1 MGCQKDTL
9 PTALILLLDN
19 KDSFVWNLAQ
29 GMRALGARVEVV
41 RSDAVDPEAAGDGR
55 AIVLSPGPGRP
66 DGAGACIDIVRRWS
80 GLRPILGVCL
90 GHQAIAA
97 AFGAEIVRSEPC
109 HGRSSTI
116 QHPGSGLYRGLP
128 PDVAFC
134 RYHSLSVARETMP
147 AELVAEAFTADGL
160 VMGLRH
166 REHPSYGVQFHPESF
181 RSPHGQ
187 QLLRNFLDETV

>member
-9 PTALILLLDN
+9 PSALILLLDN

-29 GMRALGARVEVV
+29 GMRTLGAQVEVV
-41 RSDAVDPEAAGDGR
+41 RSDAIDPEAAGDSH

-66 DGAGACIDIVRRWS
+66 DSAGACMEIVRRWS

-109 HGRSSTI
+109 HGRVSTI
-116 QHPGSGLYRGLP
+116 QHPGTGLYRGLP
-128 PDVAFC
+128 ANVSFC
-134 RYHSLSVARETMP
+134 RYHSLAVADDSVP
-147 AELVAEAFTADGL
+147 PELLAEAFTEDGL

-166 REHPSYGVQFHPESF
+166 REHPTYGVQFHPESF

-187 QLLRNFLDETV
+187 QLLRNFLGETV

>member
-1 MGCQKDTL
+1 MGGQEDTL
-9 PTALILLLDN
+9 PAALILLLDN

-29 GMRALGARVEVV
+29 GMRTLGAQVEVV
-41 RSDAVDPEAAGDGR
+41 RSDALDLEAAGDSQ

-66 DGAGACIDIVRRWS
+66 ENAGVCIDVVQRWS

-97 AFGAEIVRSEPC
+97 AFRAEIVRSAPC
-109 HGRSSTI
+109 HGRSFPI
-116 QHPGSGLYRGLP
+116 QHPGTGLYRGLP
-128 PDVAFC
+128 PDVPFC
-134 RYHSLSVARETMP
+134 RYHSLSVDRQSLP
-147 AELVAEAFTADGL
+147 AELVADAFTTDGL

-187 QLLRNFLDETV
+187 HLLRNFLDETV